1 MENKMNTLNLL
12 EDMVQYKLDAYVKTE
27 STNQEVIKELS
38 SILDY
43 IQSCEATFKAE
54 LLLAKLKGKNEM
66 LKELNLRHNI
76 S

>member
-1 MENKMNTLNLL
+1 MNTLNLL

>member
-1 MENKMNTLNLL
+1 MNTLNLL

-27 STNQEVIKELS
+27 SKNQEVIKELS

-43 IQSCEATFKAE
+43 IHSCEATFKAE

>member
-12 EDMVQYKLDAYVKTE
+12 QDMVQYKLDAYVKTE